1 MPKAEMNTKC
11 ASIRSKNVPGERCT
25 SRTLAG
31 GEWCGKHKTSQIRFV
46 VPLPPSIGGAAVDM
60 IQHTSGPATPVNLL
74 RSPHRS
80 DMTKEVAVSKIRRAW
95 ARWIARRAGPL
106 LRFRTESNNPF
117 DFFSGDPI
125 GEISIGDFVSYVD
138 AGKGYVMDIKSATS
152 LLDHATKSG
161 ETATNPFNR
170 AVIPAL
176 FIRRVDRHRNKKPA
190 ATWAPLVPIGEAQTI
205 SLAVTDVFRLIED
218 LGYYTDP
225 GWFMDLSRIDLQRFY
240 IELADIWNHRAT
252 LTLQDRLRIVPP
264 TGRALTVPVSTA
276 AIMQQKALRPLILKT
291 CKTLVSTAAAR
302 SDKQLGVMYVLGAMS
317 LVSPGA
323 GTAYPWLTDMF
334 SPGVTR
340 IHNGNL
346 LVLHPSVMSY

>member
-1 MPKAEMNTKC
+1 MPKVGNMTKC
-11 ASIRSKNVPGERCT
+11 ASIRAKNVPGEQCM
-25 SRTLAG
+25 SRALTG
-31 GEWCGKHKTSQIRFV
+31 GEWCGKHKTSQIRFITA
-46 VPLPPSIGGAAVDM
+46 PLPLPSAGIDV
-60 IQHTSGPATPVNLL
+60 IQHTSGPTTPIIV
-74 RSPHRS
+74 RPPRS

-106 LRFRTESNNPF
+106 LRFRAESNNPF

-125 GEISIGDFVSYVD
+125 GEIAIGDFVSFVD

-152 LLDHATKSG
+152 LLDHAAKSG

-176 FIRRVDRHRNKKPA
+176 FIRRVDRHRTKKPA
-190 ATWAPLVPIGEAQTI
+190 ATWAPLVPVGEAQTT
-205 SLAVTDVFRLIED
+205 SLAATDVFRLIED

-225 GWFMDLSRIDLQRFY
+225 GWFMDLGRVDLQRFY

-252 LTLQDRLRIVPP
+252 LTPQDRLRIVPP
-264 TGRALTVPVSTA
+264 AGRALAVPVSTA
-276 AIMQQKALRPLILKT
+276 VIMQQKALRPLILKT

-302 SDKQLGVMYVLGAMS
+302 SDKQLGVMYVLGALS

-340 IHNGNL
+340 VQNGTL

>member
-1 MPKAEMNTKC
+1 MTKC
-11 ASIRSKNVPGERCT
+11 ANIRSKNVPGERCT
-25 SRTLAG
+25 SRALPG
-31 GEWCGKHKTSQIRFV
+31 GEWCGKHKTTQLRFV
-46 VPLPPSIGGAAVDM
+46 SLPLPLPLPSAGAGIDV
-60 IQHTSGPATPVNLL
+60 IQHTSGPTTPVKLL
-74 RSPHRS
+74 RSPPRS
-80 DMTKEVAVSKIRRAW
+80 DLTKEAAALKIRKAW

-106 LRFRTESNNPF
+106 LRFRAESNNPF

-176 FIRRVDRHRNKKPA
+176 FIRRVDRHRTKKPA
-190 ATWAPLVPIGEAQTI
+190 ATWAPLVPVGEAQAT
-205 SLAVTDVFRLIED
+205 SLAATDAFRLIED

-225 GWFMDLSRIDLQRFY
+225 GWFMDLSRVDLQRFY

-252 LTLQDRLRIVPP
+252 LTPQDRLRIVPP
-264 TGRALTVPVSTA
+264 AGRALSVPVSTA
-276 AIMQQKALRPLILKT
+276 VIMQQKALRPLILKT

-302 SDKQLGVMYVLGAMS
+302 SDKQLGVMYVLGALS

-340 IHNGNL
+340 VHNGTL